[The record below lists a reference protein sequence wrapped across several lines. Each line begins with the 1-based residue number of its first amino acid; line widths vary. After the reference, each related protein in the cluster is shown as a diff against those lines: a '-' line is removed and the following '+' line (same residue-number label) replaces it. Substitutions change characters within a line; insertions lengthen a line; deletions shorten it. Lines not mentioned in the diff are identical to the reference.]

1 MPCMNC
7 TSASLASTLDRSTA
21 SLTSIFR
28 VDSPGRPGC
37 RSGGLDSE
45 VLWTTSAGLGSDLS
59 AIDWHEMAEIHTAK
73 TMIRYWNIVD
83 VKVYTVNALNSSS
96 CTRHRWR
103 ALKIMIEMGLERR
116 NHESKS
122 NECSSGA
129 RICTTANC
137 CPNVLWRITIMASPH
152 HPKSRC
158 FKISLSR

>member
-7 TSASLASTLDRSTA
+7 TSAALASTLDRSTA
-21 SLTSIFR
+21 SLTSIFC

-37 RSGGLDSE
+37 RSGGWDSA
-45 VLWTTSAGLGSDLS
+45 VLWIDSTGLGSDLI

-73 TMIRYWNIVD
+73 TMIRNCNIVD
-83 VKVYTVNALNSSS
+83 VKVYTVSALNISS

-103 ALKIMIEMGLERR
+103 ALKIMIEMGLEMR

-122 NECSSGA
+122 NEWSSGT
-129 RICTTANC
+129 RVCTTANC
-137 CPNVLWRITIMASPH
+137 CPNVLWRITIMAAPH
-152 HPKSRC
+152 HPKSRR